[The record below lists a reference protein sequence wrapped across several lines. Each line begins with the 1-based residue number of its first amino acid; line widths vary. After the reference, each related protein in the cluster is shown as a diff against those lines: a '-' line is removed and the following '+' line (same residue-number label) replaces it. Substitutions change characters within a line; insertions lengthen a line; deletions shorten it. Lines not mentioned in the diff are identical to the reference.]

1 MKKDFILPDI
11 GEGIVECEV
20 IEWKVKE
27 GDIIVEDQIIVDVST
42 DKAIV
47 EIPSM
52 YNGRVTK
59 LYYAEGDIAKVHQPL
74 FALEVEGTESTGDE
88 KTAAAETLVE
98 VAAATSADE
107 VSEASEAVVASASAD
122 LSLSS
127 KVLTTPAVRKMAR
140 EHELDLSSING
151 SGKQGRVLKEDVL
164 GFLSNGRGSNDDN
177 ASNGQ
182 LIKTTADDRV
192 EPIRGVRKI
201 MAERMSAAVSTI
213 PHFTYVDEMDVTEL
227 MEVRQTL
234 KDTYATDSLK
244 ITLMPLFIKALSL
257 AIKQFPIINSH
268 PNADFTELTYVAS
281 HNIGMAVDGKTGL
294 LVPNI
299 KNVQDLS
306 LLDIATEVTR
316 LTQAARSG
324 KINPAELSGGTIT
337 ISNIGA
343 IGGTAATPIINKP
356 EVAIVAL
363 GKIQTLPRFDDQG
376 NLVPRKIMTVSW
388 SGDHRVI
395 DGGTIARFNNV
406 WMGYLK
412 SPTTMLAA
420 MI

>member
-1 MKKDFILPDI
+1 
-11 GEGIVECEV
+11 
-20 IEWKVKE
+20 
-27 GDIIVEDQIIVDVST
+27 
-42 DKAIV
+42 
-47 EIPSM
+47 
-52 YNGRVTK
+52 
-59 LYYAEGDIAKVHQPL
+59 
-74 FALEVEGTESTGDE
+74 
-88 KTAAAETLVE
+88 
-98 VAAATSADE
+98 
-107 VSEASEAVVASASAD
+107 
-122 LSLSS
+122 
-127 KVLTTPAVRKMAR
+127 
-140 EHELDLSSING
+140 
-151 SGKQGRVLKEDVL
+151 
-164 GFLSNGRGSNDDN
+164 
-177 ASNGQ
+177 
-182 LIKTTADDRV
+182 
-192 EPIRGVRKI
+192 
-201 MAERMSAAVSTI
+201 
-213 PHFTYVDEMDVTEL
+213 
-227 MEVRQTL
+227 
-234 KDTYATDSLK
+234 
-244 ITLMPLFIKALSL
+244 
-257 AIKQFPIINSH
+257 
-268 PNADFTELTYVAS
+268 
-281 HNIGMAVDGKTGL
+281 MAVDGKTGL

-324 KINPAELSGGTIT
+324 KINPQELSGGTIT

-363 GKIQTLPRFDDQG
+363 GKIQTLPRFDEQG